1 MTQEIYPLLHGGKII
16 LLEDMLSEYP
26 KISSIEE
33 LLDEYTSQE
42 RDENENINKMLFLDE
57 NLVYAK
63 VDDPDKFINI
73 INKIY
78 EGSRQ
83 DITFKDFCIQWKN
96 IKESKE
102 LPEEPKIEEEKKEEV
117 VEEKDS
123 NHKINPSD
131 LEILSEDLV
140 AEKAII
146 STPLIQTEDNIVP
159 IYAITESDSI
169 VKPSNNFEGYTKKGC
184 GNFDTSPNI
193 QKNTYE
199 NKATKTF
206 LKSNNTVTIEKPNQR
221 GLNIVQPINEKKVKI
236 NFDEYEFAKSNLY
249 KLKQKKNSSIQ
260 QYLSKNKKDE
270 NKDYFMS
277 IFKNVSRQT
286 KINVL
291 SDKVYKVTGLTMPEN
306 NNDNLNV
313 HTYQDLSRPKIT
325 QSTVFNKIFEGNSSI
340 KELIAKEQRDN
351 LLKNNND
358 FTFSFK
364 TRKYNLKDP
373 KEKEL
378 YVETFRKELKQF
390 SLNKDKIRKNRE
402 TDNGFNILDLKLQM
416 LRNKTKKKDD
426 ELNENNQQFEQNRK
440 HEISENMMKSQD
452 EIENLDNNEK
462 QTQPVIGKLI
472 EEKITAKYE
481 ENNKILPE

>member
-1 MTQEIYPLLHGGKII
+1 MEKRF
-16 LLEDMLSEYP
+16 SE
-26 KISSIEE
+26 
-33 LLDEYTSQE
+33 
-42 RDENENINKMLFLDE
+42 
-57 NLVYAK
+57 
-63 VDDPDKFINI
+63 
-73 INKIY
+73 
-78 EGSRQ
+78 
-83 DITFKDFCIQWKN
+83 
-96 IKESKE
+96 
-102 LPEEPKIEEEKKEEV
+102 
-117 VEEKDS
+117 
-123 NHKINPSD
+123 
-131 LEILSEDLV
+131 
-140 AEKAII
+140 
-146 STPLIQTEDNIVP
+146 
-159 IYAITESDSI
+159 
-169 VKPSNNFEGYTKKGC
+169 
-184 GNFDTSPNI
+184 
-193 QKNTYE
+193 
-199 NKATKTF
+199 KT
-206 LKSNNTVTIEKPNQR
+206 
-221 GLNIVQPINEKKVKI
+221 
-236 NFDEYEFAKSNLY
+236 A
-249 KLKQKKNSSIQ
+249 
-260 QYLSKNKKDE
+260 
-270 NKDYFMS
+270 
-277 IFKNVSRQT
+277 
-286 KINVL
+286 
-291 SDKVYKVTGLTMPEN
+291 
-306 NNDNLNV
+306 
-313 HTYQDLSRPKIT
+313 
-325 QSTVFNKIFEGNSSI
+325 VFNKIFEGNSSI